1 MKRNIFSIHLL
12 LIVALFTL
20 ASCDQFLED
29 EPTDRLPA
37 DGAYNTLTDLQ
48 LNALGPIYRNI
59 GGNGDSQG
67 LQGTARGVW
76 DLNTFSTDEAII
88 PTRGADWYDGGI
100 WQNLFLHRF
109 GNVDFT
115 GDTWNYL
122 FKEVLACNRALE
134 RIDAF
139 AAAHPGEDVTSVR
152 AEARALRAMFL
163 FYAMD
168 LYGRVP
174 LFTSSAP
181 TVQDMKL
188 QNRSMAFR
196 HIVTELQ
203 TSEYSL
209 VNERSP
215 RLGEYYGRMTRPVV
229 QFLLAK
235 VLLNA
240 EVYADDD
247 WTDDWTDDG
256 HPDGSAMTWTVDGS
270 EMNTWEAVEHYC
282 TRIEEEG
289 YSLANEFSDNFVTS
303 NDESPE
309 LIFTIPMDIYNYS
322 NRFTQQ
328 FRSLHYNHASALG
341 LNGENGPCATIEAM
355 RAFGYGTDDADYR
368 LNQTYYVDEVY
379 HEKSFAPVTLDDGSP
394 LVYYPLEVRLD
405 LSNTPHETTA
415 GARMHKYEVDLAA
428 MSDGQLRRNDIV
440 LFRYADVLLMRC
452 EAMLRDGRAGA
463 AADDLL
469 NRVRGRVSMGYRVAT
484 LDHVLEERML
494 ELAWEGWRRNDLI
507 RFGQFTRPYTD
518 RPQTDADRHGYT
530 LVFPIPGETLTACGS
545 DQNPGY

>member
-1 MKRNIFSIHLL
+1 MKRYITYSL
-12 LIVALFTL
+12 LIIATMVTM
-20 ASCDQFLED
+20 ASCDKFLQD
-29 EPTDRLPA
+29 DPTDRLPEDEA
-37 DGAYNTLTDLQ
+37 FNTVNDLRN
-48 LNALGPIYRNI
+48 NALGSIYLNI
-59 GGNGDSQG
+59 GGNAASQG

-139 AAAHPGEDVTSVR
+139 ARSHPGDDVNEMR

-174 LFTSSAP
+174 LFSSSNPSVAE
-181 TVQDMKL
+181 MKL
-188 QNRSMAFR
+188 QDRSTAFR
-196 HIVTELQ
+196 HIVEELQ
-203 TSEYSL
+203 AV
-209 VNERSP
+209 VNDLPIDRSP
-215 RLGEYYGRMTRPVV
+215 RPGVYYGRMTEPVAD
-229 QFLLAK
+229 FLLAK
-235 VLLNA
+235 LLLNA

-247 WTDDWTDDG
+247 WTDG
-256 HPDGSAMTWTVDGS
+256 SHPDGSMLMWNVGG
-270 EMNTWEAVEHYC
+270 EMLNTWQAAIVYC
-282 TRIEEEG
+282 ERITDLGFE
-289 YSLANEFSDNFVTS
+289 LAPNFSDNFSIS
-303 NDESPE
+303 NEKCPE

-328 FRSLHYNHASALG
+328 FRSLHYNHAAALG

-355 RAFGYGTDDADYR
+355 RAFGYGTDDRDNR
-368 LNQTYYVDEVY
+368 LHWTYYYDEVY
-379 HEKSFAPVTLDDGSP
+379 LEETNKAVLLDDGTQ
-394 LVYYPLEVRLD
+394 LVYYPLAVKLD
-405 LSNTPHETTA
+405 LSGSLYEKTA
-415 GARMHKYEVDLAA
+415 GARMGKYEIDLAA

-440 LFRYADVLLMRC
+440 LFRYADVLLMQC
-452 EAMLRDGRAGA
+452 EALLRDGRGGA
-463 AADDLL
+463 EADELL
-469 NRVRGRVSMGYRVAT
+469 NRVRRRAVMDDRRAT
-484 LDHVLEERML
+484 LDNVLEERLL

-507 RFGQFTRPYTD
+507 RYGLFTRPYTD
-518 RPQTDADRHGYT
+518 RPQTEADLKGYT
-530 LVFPIPGETLTACGS
+530 LVFPIPGETLSACGCA
-545 DQNPGY
+545 QNPGY

>member
-1 MKRNIFSIHLL
+1 MKRYITYCLL
-12 LIVALFTL
+12 MVALALTL
-20 ASCDQFLED
+20 ASCSKFLED
-29 EPTDRLPA
+29 NPTDRLSE
-37 DGAYNTLTDLQ
+37 DEAYNTVNDLWN
-48 LNALGPIYRNI
+48 NALGSIYLNI
-59 GGNGDSQG
+59 GGSAPSQG

-76 DLNTFSTDEAII
+76 DLNTFSTDEAMI

-122 FKEVLACNRALE
+122 FKEVLACNRAIE

-139 AAAHPGEDVTSVR
+139 ARTHQGEDVSGMR

-174 LFTSSAP
+174 VFMSSSP
-181 TVQDMKL
+181 TVLEMKL
-188 QNRSMAFR
+188 QDRSVAFK
-196 HIVTELQ
+196 HIVDELQ
-203 TSEYSL
+203 AVDGDL
-209 VNERSP
+209 PVVRSP
-215 RLGEYYGRMTRPVV
+215 QLGEYYGRMTRDVV
-229 QFLLAK
+229 DFLLAK

-247 WTDDWTDDG
+247 WTDDSHPNASTMMWNIDG
-256 HPDGSAMTWTVDGS
+256 ETL
-270 EMNTWEAVEHYC
+270 NTWQAVERYC
-282 TRIEEEG
+282 VNIEASG
-289 YSLANEFSDNFVTS
+289 YTLAAEFKDNFEIS
-303 NDESPE
+303 NEESPE

-355 RAFGYGTDDADYR
+355 RTFGYDKGVNADTR
-368 LNQTYYVDEVY
+368 LFWTYYYDNVFHDKTGEV
-379 HEKSFAPVTLDDGSP
+379 VTLDDGSP
-394 LVYYPLEVRLD
+394 LVYYPMAVKLD
-405 LSNTPHETTA
+405 LSNDTYEKTA
-415 GARMHKYEVDLAA
+415 GARMHKYEIDLAA

-440 LFRYADVLLMRC
+440 LFRFADVLLMRC

-463 AADDLL
+463 EADALL
-469 NRVRGRVSMGYRVAT
+469 NQVRSRSHMASRTAT
-484 LDHVLEERML
+484 LNNVIEERML

-507 RFGQFTRPYTD
+507 RFGLFTRPYTD
-518 RPQTDADRHGYT
+518 RPQTDADRKGYT

-545 DQNPGY
+545 AQNPGY

>member
-1 MKRNIFSIHLL
+1 MIMINRHILSYSLL
-12 LIVALFTL
+12 LALSL
-20 ASCDQFLED
+20 LLGACDKFLED
-29 EPTDRLPA
+29 DPTDRLPA
-37 DGAYNTLTDLQ
+37 DEAYSTLSDLR
-48 LNALGPIYRNI
+48 LNALGAIYRNI
-59 GGNGDSQG
+59 GGSSDSQG

-134 RIDAF
+134 RIGEY
-139 AAAHPGEDVTSVR
+139 AAAHPTEDVTLLR

-174 LFTSSAP
+174 LFTSSNPA
-181 TVQDMKL
+181 VQDIQL
-188 QNRSMAFR
+188 QPRSVTFK
-196 HIVTELQ
+196 HIVSELQ
-203 TSEYSL
+203 DVEYDL
-209 VNERSP
+209 TNERSSQ
-215 RLGEYYGRMTRPVV
+215 LGEYYGRVTRPVV

-247 WTDDWTDDG
+247 WTDG
-256 HPDGSAMTWTVDGS
+256 EHPDGAAMMWPVDG
-270 EMNTWEAVEHYC
+270 ERLNTWQAVETYC
-282 TRIEEEG
+282 GKIEASG
-289 YSLANEFSDNFVTS
+289 YVLADDFADNFSIS
-303 NDESPE
+303 NEESPE

-328 FRSLHYNHASALG
+328 FRSLHYNHAAALG

-355 RAFGYGTDDADYR
+355 RTFGYGTDDVDYR
-368 LNQTYYVDEVY
+368 LGLTYYVDEVY
-379 HEKSFAPVTLDDGSP
+379 AEKSFTPVTLDDGSP
-394 LVYYPLEVRLD
+394 LVYYPMQVALD
-405 LSNTPHETTA
+405 VSNTAWEKTA
-415 GARMHKYEVDLAA
+415 GARMHKYEIDLAA
-428 MSDGQLRRNDIV
+428 MSDGQLRRNDLV
-440 LFRYADVLLMRC
+440 LFRLADVLLMHC
-452 EAMLRDGRAGA
+452 EALLRDGRPGA
-463 AADDLL
+463 EADGLL
-469 NRVRGRVSMGYRVAT
+469 NRVRDRAHMEPRTAT
-484 LDHVLEERML
+484 LDLVLEERML

-507 RFGQFTRPYTD
+507 RYGQFTRSYTD
-518 RPQTDADRHGYT
+518 RPQLEADVKGYT
-530 LVFPIPGETLTACGS
+530 LVFPIPGETLTACS
-545 DQNPGY
+545 SEQNPGY

>member
-1 MKRNIFSIHLL
+1 MKRYITYSLL
-12 LIVALFTL
+12 FASLLALV
-20 ASCDQFLED
+20 SCNSFLED
-29 EPTDRLPA
+29 NPTDRLPENE
-37 DGAYNTLTDLQ
+37 AYNTLSDLRN
-48 LNALGPIYRNI
+48 NALGSIYLNI
-59 GGNGDSQG
+59 GGSSPSQG

-134 RIDAF
+134 RIDAYK
-139 AAAHPGEDVTSVR
+139 ALHPGDDVTEMR

-174 LFTSSAP
+174 LFMSSSP
-181 TVQDMKL
+181 TVQEMKL
-188 QNRSMAFR
+188 QDRSVAFK
-196 HIVTELQ
+196 HIVAELQ
-203 TSEYSL
+203 AVEGDL
-209 VNERSP
+209 PIIRSP
-215 RLGEYYGRMTRPVV
+215 RTGEYYGRMTRSVV
-229 QFLLAK
+229 DFLLAK

-247 WTDDWTDDG
+247 WTDDLR
-256 HPDGSAMTWTVDGS
+256 PDASTMMWNIEGYTY
-270 EMNTWEAVEHYC
+270 NTWEAVERYC
-282 TRIEEEG
+282 VFISAGG
-289 YSLANEFSDNFVTS
+289 YSLATEFKDNFSIS
-303 NDESPE
+303 NEESPE

-355 RAFGYGTDDADYR
+355 TTFGYGKGPDADTR
-368 LNQTYYVDEVY
+368 LYWTYYCDNVFHDKTGELI
-379 HEKSFAPVTLDDGSP
+379 TLDDGSP
-394 LVYYPLEVRLD
+394 LVYYPMAVKLD
-405 LSNTPHETTA
+405 LSNDPLEKTA
-415 GARMHKYEVDLAA
+415 GARMRKYEIDFAA

-440 LFRYADVLLMRC
+440 LFRYADVLLMQC

-463 AADDLL
+463 EADELL
-469 NRVRGRVSMGYRVAT
+469 NMVRSRSHMAPRTAT
-484 LDHVLEERML
+484 LDNVLEERML

-507 RFGQFTRPYTD
+507 RFGLFTRPYTD
-518 RPQTDADRHGYT
+518 RPQTDGDRNGYT
-530 LVFPIPGETLTACGS
+530 LVFPIPGETLSASGS
-545 DQNPGY
+545 SQNPGY

>member
-1 MKRNIFSIHLL
+1 MKRYIIYSLTLAGAVLL
-12 LIVALFTL
+12 L
-20 ASCDQFLED
+20 ASCDNFLED
-29 EPTDRLPA
+29 NPTDRLPENE
-37 DGAYNTLTDLQ
+37 AYNTVNDLWN
-48 LNALGPIYRNI
+48 NALGSIYLNI
-59 GGNGDSQG
+59 GGSAPSQG

-100 WQNLFLHRF
+100 WRNLFLHRF

-139 AAAHPGEDVTSVR
+139 AHSHSDEDVGSMR

-174 LFTSSAP
+174 LFLSSDP
-181 TVQDMKL
+181 TVEEMKL
-188 QNRSMAFR
+188 QPRSAAFK
-196 HIVTELQ
+196 HIVEELQ
-203 TSEYSL
+203 AAEGYL
-209 VNERSP
+209 PVVRSP
-215 RLGEYYGRMTRPVV
+215 QPGEYYGRMTRDVV
-229 QFLLAK
+229 DFLLAK

-247 WTDDWTDDG
+247 WTDG
-256 HPDGSAMTWTVDGS
+256 QHPDVSTMMWSIDGDR
-270 EMNTWEAVEHYC
+270 MNTWKAVERYC
-282 TRIEEEG
+282 IIIGASG
-289 YSLANEFSDNFVTS
+289 YTLADEFQDNFDIS
-303 NDESPE
+303 NEESPE
-309 LIFTIPMDIYNYS
+309 LIFTIPMDIYNCA

-355 RAFGYGTDDADYR
+355 KAFGYDKGVDADIR
-368 LNQTYYVDEVY
+368 LFWTYFYDQVY
-379 HEKSFAPVTLDDGSP
+379 NDRTGATVTLDDGSP
-394 LVYYPLEVRLD
+394 LVYYPLAVKLD
-405 LSNTPHETTA
+405 LSNNPYEKTA
-415 GARMHKYEVDLAA
+415 GARMRKYEVDLAA

-440 LFRYADVLLMRC
+440 LFRYADVLLMQC

-463 AADDLL
+463 GADALL
-469 NRVRGRVSMGYRVAT
+469 NQVRARVKMPARTAT
-484 LDHVLEERML
+484 LDNVLEERLL

-507 RFGQFTRPYTD
+507 RFGLFTRPYTD

-530 LVFPIPGETLTACGS
+530 LVFPIPGETLSASGS
-545 DQNPGY
+545 AQNPGY

>member
-1 MKRNIFSIHLL
+1 MKRYIIYSLL
-12 LIVALFTL
+12 MVVTL
-20 ASCDQFLED
+20 LSMTSCDKFLED
-29 EPTDRLPA
+29 NPTDRLPE
-37 DGAYNTLTDLQ
+37 DEAYNSVKDLWN
-48 LNALGPIYRNI
+48 NALGSIYLNI
-59 GGNGDSQG
+59 GGSAPSQG

-76 DLNTFSTDEAII
+76 DLNTFSTDEAMI

-139 AAAHPGEDVTSVR
+139 AKSHPGEDVDEIR

-174 LFTSSAP
+174 LFMNSSP
-181 TVQDMKL
+181 TVQEMKL
-188 QNRSMAFR
+188 QDRSVAFR
-196 HIVTELQ
+196 HIVDELQ
-203 TSEYSL
+203 AAEGYL
-209 VNERSP
+209 PVLRSP
-215 RLGEYYGRMTRPVV
+215 QLGEYYGRMTRDVV
-229 QFLLAK
+229 DFLLAK

-247 WTDDWTDDG
+247 WTDSS
-256 HPDGSAMTWTVDGS
+256 HPDASVMMWLVDG
-270 EMNTWEAVEHYC
+270 EMLNTWQAVEHYC
-282 TRIEEEG
+282 VTIESSG
-289 YSLANEFSDNFVTS
+289 YTLADAFKDNFDIS
-303 NDESPE
+303 NEESPE

-355 RAFGYGTDDADYR
+355 KTFGYDKGVDADTR
-368 LNQTYYVDEVY
+368 LFWTYYYDNVFHNKTGKV
-379 HEKSFAPVTLDDGSP
+379 VTLDDGSP
-394 LVYYPLEVRLD
+394 LVYYPLAVKLD
-405 LSNTPHETTA
+405 LSNDPYEKTA
-415 GARMHKYEVDLAA
+415 GARMYKYEIDLAA

-463 AADDLL
+463 EADALL
-469 NRVRGRVSMGYRVAT
+469 NQVRTRSHMGKRTAT
-484 LDHVLEERML
+484 LDNVLEERML

-507 RFGQFTRPYTD
+507 RYGLFTRPYTD
-518 RPQTDADRHGYT
+518 RPQTEGDRMGYT

-545 DQNPGY
+545 TQNPGY

>member
-1 MKRNIFSIHLL
+1 MKKRIISYSLL
-12 LIVALFTL
+12 LAVALMML
-20 ASCDQFLED
+20 GSCNDFLED
-29 EPTDRLPA
+29 KPTDRLPA
-37 DGAYNTLTDLQ
+37 DGAYNTINELR
-48 LNALGPIYRNI
+48 LNALGNIYLNI
-59 GGNGDSQG
+59 GGSGASQG

-134 RIDAF
+134 SINTF
-139 AAAHPGEDVTSVR
+139 AVNHPGEDVSELR

-174 LFTSSAP
+174 LFTNSNP
-181 TVQDMKL
+181 TVQEMKL
-188 QNRSMAFR
+188 QDRSVAFK
-196 HIVTELQ
+196 HIVSELQ
-203 TSEYSL
+203 AVEIEL
-209 VNERSP
+209 PVVRSTQF
-215 RLGEYYGRMTRPVV
+215 GDYYGRMTRPVV
-229 QFLLAK
+229 DFLLAK

-247 WTDDWTDDG
+247 WTDAQRPDASTMMWTIDG
-256 HPDGSAMTWTVDGS
+256 ET
-270 EMNTWEAVEHYC
+270 MNTWKAVERYC
-282 TRIEEEG
+282 VFLSG
-289 YSLANEFSDNFVTS
+289 VDYKLADSFKDNFDI
-303 NDESPE
+303 NNEESPE

-355 RAFGYGTDDADYR
+355 NTFGYDKGVDADIR
-368 LNQTYYVDEVY
+368 LYWTYYYDQVY
-379 HEKSFAPVTLDDGSP
+379 HDKTGEAVRLDDGSP
-394 LVYYPLEVRLD
+394 LVYYPLAVKLD
-405 LSNTPHETTA
+405 LSNDPYEKTA
-415 GARMHKYEVDLAA
+415 GARMRKYEIDLAG

-440 LFRYADVLLMRC
+440 LFRFADALLMQC

-463 AADDLL
+463 EADALL
-469 NRVRGRVSMGYRVAT
+469 NQVRGRVGMAWRTAT
-484 LDHVLEERML
+484 LDNVLEERML

-507 RFGQFTRPYTD
+507 RFGRFTRSYTD
-518 RPQTDADRHGYT
+518 RPQLDADRMGYT

-545 DQNPGY
+545 SQNPGY

>member
-1 MKRNIFSIHLL
+1 MKRYITYSLL
-12 LIVALFTL
+12 FASLLAL
-20 ASCDQFLED
+20 ASCNSFLED
-29 EPTDRLPA
+29 NPTDRLPE
-37 DGAYNTLTDLQ
+37 DEAYNTLSDLRN
-48 LNALGPIYRNI
+48 NALGSIYLNI
-59 GGNGDSQG
+59 GGSSPSQG

-134 RIDAF
+134 RIDAYK
-139 AAAHPGEDVTSVR
+139 ALHPGDDVTEMR

-174 LFTSSAP
+174 LFMSSSP
-181 TVQDMKL
+181 TVQEMKL
-188 QNRSMAFR
+188 QDRSVAFK
-196 HIVTELQ
+196 HIVAELQ
-203 TSEYSL
+203 AVEGDL
-209 VNERSP
+209 PIIRSP
-215 RLGEYYGRMTRPVV
+215 RTGEYYGRMTRSVV
-229 QFLLAK
+229 DFLLAK

-247 WTDDWTDDG
+247 WTDAK
-256 HPDGSAMTWTVDGS
+256 HPDASTMMWKIDS
-270 EMNTWEAVEHYC
+270 ETFNTWQAVERYC
-282 TRIEEEG
+282 VFLSAE
-289 YSLANEFSDNFVTS
+289 YSLATEFKDNFDIS
-303 NDESPE
+303 NEESPE

-355 RAFGYGTDDADYR
+355 NTFGYDKGTDADTR
-368 LNQTYYVDEVY
+368 LYWTYYCDNVFNDKTGEM
-379 HEKSFAPVTLDDGSP
+379 VTLDDGSP
-394 LVYYPLEVRLD
+394 LVYYPMAVKLD
-405 LSNTPHETTA
+405 LSNDPFEKTA
-415 GARMHKYEVDLAA
+415 GARMRKYEIDFAA

-440 LFRYADVLLMRC
+440 LFRFADVLLMQC

-463 AADDLL
+463 EADELL
-469 NRVRGRVSMGYRVAT
+469 NMVRSRSHMEPRTAT
-484 LDHVLEERML
+484 LDNVLEERML

-507 RFGQFTRPYTD
+507 RFGLFTRSYTD
-518 RPQTDADRHGYT
+518 RPQTDADRNGYT
-530 LVFPIPGETLTACGS
+530 LVFPIPGETLSASGS
-545 DQNPGY
+545 SQNPGY

>member
-1 MKRNIFSIHLL
+1 MKKRIISYSLL
-12 LIVALFTL
+12 LAVALMML
-20 ASCDQFLED
+20 GSCNDFLED
-29 EPTDRLPA
+29 KPTDRLPA
-37 DGAYNTLTDLQ
+37 DGAYNTISELR
-48 LNALGPIYRNI
+48 LNALGSIYLNI
-59 GGNGDSQG
+59 GGSGASQG

-88 PTRGADWYDGGI
+88 PTRGADWFDGGI

-134 RIDAF
+134 SINAF
-139 AAAHPGEDVTSVR
+139 AVNHPGEDVSELR

-174 LFTSSAP
+174 LFTNSNP
-181 TVQDMKL
+181 TVQEMKL
-188 QNRSMAFR
+188 QDRSVAFK
-196 HIVTELQ
+196 HIVSELQ
-203 TSEYSL
+203 AVEIEL
-209 VNERSP
+209 PVVRSTQF
-215 RLGEYYGRMTRPVV
+215 GDYYGRMTRPVV
-229 QFLLAK
+229 DFLLAK

-247 WTDDWTDDG
+247 WTDAQRPDASTMMWTIDG
-256 HPDGSAMTWTVDGS
+256 ET
-270 EMNTWEAVEHYC
+270 MNTWKAVERYC
-282 TRIEEEG
+282 VFLSG
-289 YSLANEFSDNFVTS
+289 VDYKLADSFKDNFDI
-303 NDESPE
+303 NNEESPE

-355 RAFGYGTDDADYR
+355 NTFGYDKGVDADIR
-368 LNQTYYVDEVY
+368 LYWTYYYDQVY
-379 HEKSFAPVTLDDGSP
+379 HDKTGEAVRLDDGSP
-394 LVYYPLEVRLD
+394 LVYYPLAVKLD
-405 LSNTPHETTA
+405 LSNDPYEKTA
-415 GARMHKYEVDLAA
+415 GARMRKYEIDLAG

-440 LFRYADVLLMRC
+440 LFRYADVLLMQC

-463 AADDLL
+463 EADALL
-469 NRVRGRVSMGYRVAT
+469 NQVRGRVGMAWRTAT
-484 LDHVLEERML
+484 LDNVLEERML

-507 RFGQFTRPYTD
+507 RFGRFTRSYTD
-518 RPQTDADRHGYT
+518 RPQLDADRMGYT

-545 DQNPGY
+545 SQNPGY

>member
-1 MKRNIFSIHLL
+1 MKRYIIYSLL
-12 LIVALFTL
+12 MVVTL
-20 ASCDQFLED
+20 LSMTSCDKFLED
-29 EPTDRLPA
+29 NPTDRLPE
-37 DGAYNTLTDLQ
+37 DEAYNSVKDLWN
-48 LNALGPIYRNI
+48 NALGSIYLNI
-59 GGNGDSQG
+59 GGSAPSQG

-76 DLNTFSTDEAII
+76 DLNTFSTDEAMI

-139 AAAHPGEDVTSVR
+139 AKSHPSEDVDEIR

-174 LFTSSAP
+174 LFMNSSP
-181 TVQDMKL
+181 TVQEMKL
-188 QNRSMAFR
+188 QDRSVAFR
-196 HIVTELQ
+196 HIVDELQ
-203 TSEYSL
+203 AAEGDL
-209 VNERSP
+209 PVLRSP
-215 RLGEYYGRMTRPVV
+215 QLGEYYGRMTRDVV
-229 QFLLAK
+229 DFLLAK

-247 WTDDWTDDG
+247 WTDSS
-256 HPDGSAMTWTVDGS
+256 HPDASVMMWLVDG
-270 EMNTWEAVEHYC
+270 EMLNTWQAVEHYC
-282 TRIEEEG
+282 GIIETSG
-289 YSLANEFSDNFVTS
+289 YTLADAFKDNFDIS
-303 NDESPE
+303 NEESPE

-355 RAFGYGTDDADYR
+355 KTFGYEKGVDADTR
-368 LNQTYYVDEVY
+368 LFWTYYYDNVFHNKTGKVI
-379 HEKSFAPVTLDDGSP
+379 TLDDGSP
-394 LVYYPLEVRLD
+394 LVYYPLAVKLD
-405 LSNTPHETTA
+405 LSNDPYEKTA
-415 GARMHKYEVDLAA
+415 GARMYKYEIDLAA

-463 AADDLL
+463 EADALL
-469 NRVRGRVSMGYRVAT
+469 NQVRTRSHMEKRTAT
-484 LDHVLEERML
+484 LDNVLEERML

-507 RFGQFTRPYTD
+507 RYGLFTRPYTD
-518 RPQTDADRHGYT
+518 RPQTDGDRMGYT

-545 DQNPGY
+545 SQNPGY

>member
-1 MKRNIFSIHLL
+1 MKRYITYSL
-12 LIVALFTL
+12 LIASLLALV
-20 ASCDQFLED
+20 SCNSFLED
-29 EPTDRLPA
+29 NPTDRLPE
-37 DGAYNTLTDLQ
+37 DEAYNTLSDLRH
-48 LNALGPIYRNI
+48 NALGSIYLNI
-59 GGNGDSQG
+59 GGSSPSQG

-134 RIDAF
+134 RIDAYS
-139 AAAHPGEDVTSVR
+139 ALHPGDDVSEMR

-174 LFTSSAP
+174 LFMSSSP
-181 TVQDMKL
+181 TVQEMKL
-188 QNRSMAFR
+188 QDRSVAFK
-196 HIVTELQ
+196 HIVAELQ
-203 TSEYSL
+203 AVEGDL
-209 VNERSP
+209 PIVHSP
-215 RLGEYYGRMTRPVV
+215 RLGEYYGRMTSSVV
-229 QFLLAK
+229 DFLLAK

-247 WTDDWTDDG
+247 WTDDQ
-256 HPDGSAMTWTVDGS
+256 HPDASTMMWNIEGYTY
-270 EMNTWEAVEHYC
+270 NTWEAVERYC
-282 TRIEEEG
+282 VFISAGG
-289 YSLANEFSDNFVTS
+289 YSLATEFKDNFSIS
-303 NDESPE
+303 NEESPE

-355 RAFGYGTDDADYR
+355 TTFGYGKGPDADTR
-368 LNQTYYVDEVY
+368 LYWTYYCDNVFHDKTGELI
-379 HEKSFAPVTLDDGSP
+379 TLDDGSP
-394 LVYYPLEVRLD
+394 LVYYPMAVKLD
-405 LSNTPHETTA
+405 LSNDPLEKTA
-415 GARMHKYEVDLAA
+415 GARMRKYEIDFAA

-440 LFRYADVLLMRC
+440 LFRYADVLLMQC

-463 AADDLL
+463 EADELL
-469 NRVRGRVSMGYRVAT
+469 NMVRSRSHMAPRTAT
-484 LDHVLEERML
+484 LDNVLEERML

-507 RFGQFTRPYTD
+507 RFGLFTRPYTY
-518 RPQTDADRHGYT
+518 RPQTDGDRNGCT
-530 LVFPIPGETLTACGS
+530 LVFPIPGETLSASGS
-545 DQNPGY
+545 SQNPGY

>member
-1 MKRNIFSIHLL
+1 MKRYITYSL
-12 LIVALFTL
+12 LIASLLALV
-20 ASCDQFLED
+20 SCNSFLED
-29 EPTDRLPA
+29 NPTDRLPE
-37 DGAYNTLTDLQ
+37 DEAYNTLSDLRH
-48 LNALGPIYRNI
+48 NALGSIYLNI
-59 GGNGDSQG
+59 GGSSPSQG

-134 RIDAF
+134 RIDAYS
-139 AAAHPGEDVTSVR
+139 ALHPGDDVSEMR

-174 LFTSSAP
+174 LFMSSSP
-181 TVQDMKL
+181 TVQEMKL
-188 QNRSMAFR
+188 QDRSVAFK
-196 HIVTELQ
+196 HIVAELQ
-203 TSEYSL
+203 AVEGDL
-209 VNERSP
+209 PIVRSP
-215 RLGEYYGRMTRPVV
+215 RLGEYYGRMTSSVV
-229 QFLLAK
+229 DFLLAK

-247 WTDDWTDDG
+247 WTDDQ
-256 HPDGSAMTWTVDGS
+256 HPDASTMMWNIEGYTY
-270 EMNTWEAVEHYC
+270 NTWEAVERYC
-282 TRIEEEG
+282 VFISAGG
-289 YSLANEFSDNFVTS
+289 YSLATEFKDNFSIS
-303 NDESPE
+303 NEESPE

-355 RAFGYGTDDADYR
+355 NTFGYGKGPDADTR
-368 LNQTYYVDEVY
+368 LYWTYYCDNVFHDKTGELI
-379 HEKSFAPVTLDDGSP
+379 TLDDGSP
-394 LVYYPLEVRLD
+394 LVYYPMAVKLD
-405 LSNTPHETTA
+405 LSNDPLEKTA
-415 GARMHKYEVDLAA
+415 GARMRKYEIDFAA

-440 LFRYADVLLMRC
+440 LFRYADVLLMQC

-463 AADDLL
+463 EADALL
-469 NRVRGRVSMGYRVAT
+469 NSVRQRSHMDQRTAT
-484 LDHVLEERML
+484 LDNVLEERML

-507 RFGQFTRPYTD
+507 RYGLFTRPYTD

-530 LVFPIPGETLTACGS
+530 LVFPIPGETLTACGCS
-545 DQNPGY
+545 QNPGY

>member
-1 MKRNIFSIHLL
+1 MKRYITYLL
-12 LIVALFTL
+12 LLTIVFPLV
-20 ASCDQFLED
+20 SCDKFLED
-29 EPTDRLPA
+29 DPTDRIPM
-37 DGAYNTLTDLQ
+37 DEAYETVNDLW
-48 LNALGPIYRNI
+48 LNALASIYNNI
-59 GGNGDSQG
+59 GGSSASQG

-122 FKEVLACNRALE
+122 FKQVLACNRALE

-139 AAAHPGEDVTSVR
+139 TAKHPSEDVTSLR
-152 AEARALRAMFL
+152 AEVRALRAMFL

-174 LFTSSAP
+174 LFKNTNP
-181 TVQDMKL
+181 TAQELKL
-188 QNRSMAFR
+188 QERSTAFH
-196 HIVTELQ
+196 HIVDELQ
-203 TSEYSL
+203 AAVHDL
-209 VNERSP
+209 PVDRSP
-215 RLGEYYGRMTRPVV
+215 RPGTYYGRMTAPVAD
-229 QFLLAK
+229 FLLAK
-235 VLLNA
+235 LLLNA

-247 WTDDWTDDG
+247 WTDNTRPNASSMMWMVEG
-256 HPDGSAMTWTVDGS
+256 
-270 EMNTWEAVEHYC
+270 EQMNTWQAVIYYC
-282 TRIEEEG
+282 DLLGVYG
-289 YSLANEFSDNFVTS
+289 YTLAASFNDNFS
-303 NDESPE
+303 INNEESPE

-355 RAFGYGTDDADYR
+355 RAFGYGEEDSDNR
-368 LNQTYYVDEVY
+368 LYWTYYIDEV
-379 HEKSFAPVTLDDGSP
+379 HHALTFDPVLLDDGTP
-394 LVYYPLEVRLD
+394 LVYYPMEAHLD
-405 LSNTPHETTA
+405 VSGTPYEKTA
-415 GARMHKYEVDLAA
+415 GARMYKYEIDLAS

-440 LFRYADVLLMRC
+440 LFRYADVLLMQC
-452 EAMLRDGRAGA
+452 EAMLRDGKAGA
-463 AADDLL
+463 EADALL
-469 NRVRGRVSMGYRVAT
+469 NAVRSRADMEPRPAT
-484 LDHVLEERML
+484 LDNVLEERLL

-518 RPQTDADRHGYT
+518 RPQLDADMKGYT
-530 LVFPIPGETLTACGS
+530 LVFPIPGETLTASGS
-545 DQNPGY
+545 TQNPGY

>member
-1 MKRNIFSIHLL
+1 MTIVKQHIFYCLL
-12 LIVALFTL
+12 MTVTVLALT
-20 ASCDQFLED
+20 SCDKFLED
-29 EPTDRLPA
+29 SPTDRLPE
-37 DGAYNTLTDLQ
+37 DMAYHSVNDLWN
-48 LNALGPIYRNI
+48 NAVGSIYLNI
-59 GGNGDSQG
+59 GGSAPSQG

-76 DLNTFSTDEAII
+76 DLNTFSTDEAMI

-134 RIDAF
+134 HIDIF
-139 AAAHPGEDVTSVR
+139 AGSHPDQDVSEIR

-174 LFTSSAP
+174 VFMSSKP
-181 TVQDMKL
+181 TVQEMRL
-188 QNRSMAFR
+188 QDRSVSFR
-196 HIVTELQ
+196 HIVGELQ
-203 TSEYSL
+203 AAEDDL
-209 VNERSP
+209 PVVRSTQ
-215 RLGEYYGRMTRPVV
+215 LGEYYGRMTRDVV
-229 QFLLAK
+229 DFLLAK

-247 WTDDWTDDG
+247 WTDAQ
-256 HPDGSAMTWTVDGS
+256 HPDASALMWNVGG
-270 EMNTWEAVEHYC
+270 EVLNTWEAVERYC
-282 TRIEEEG
+282 VIISAAG
-289 YSLANEFSDNFVTS
+289 YTLATSFKDNFGIS
-303 NDESPE
+303 NEESPE

-355 RAFGYGTDDADYR
+355 NTFGYTKGVDADKR
-368 LNQTYYVDEVY
+368 LYWTYYYDNVY
-379 HEKSFAPVTLDDGSP
+379 HDKTGEPVTLDDGSP
-394 LVYYPLEVRLD
+394 LVYYPLAVKLD
-405 LSNTPHETTA
+405 LSNNPYEKTA
-415 GARMHKYEVDLAA
+415 GARMRKYEIDLAS

-440 LFRYADVLLMRC
+440 LFRYADVLLMQC
-452 EAMLRDGRAGA
+452 EAMLRDGRSGA
-463 AADDLL
+463 EADALL
-469 NRVRGRVSMGYRVAT
+469 NQVRGRVGMPSRTAT
-484 LDHVLEERML
+484 LDNVLEERML

-507 RFGQFTRPYTD
+507 RFGLFTKAYTD
-518 RPQTDADRHGYT
+518 RPQTDADRMGYT

-545 DQNPGY
+545 AQNPGY

>member
-1 MKRNIFSIHLL
+1 MKRYIAIYSLL
-12 LIVALFTL
+12 MLVASLTL
-20 ASCDQFLED
+20 ASCDSFLED
-29 EPTDRLPA
+29 NPTDRLPE
-37 DGAYNTLTDLQ
+37 DEAYNTVTDLWN
-48 LNALGPIYRNI
+48 NALGSIYLNI
-59 GGNGDSQG
+59 GGNAPSQG

-76 DLNTFSTDEAII
+76 DLNTFSTDEAMI

-139 AAAHPGEDVTSVR
+139 AKSHPGENVSEMR

-174 LFTSSAP
+174 LFTSSSP
-181 TVQDMKL
+181 TVQEMKL
-188 QNRSMAFR
+188 QDRSVAFK
-196 HIVTELQ
+196 HIVDELQ
-203 TSEYSL
+203 AAEGAL
-209 VNERSP
+209 DVARSP
-215 RLGEYYGRMTRPVV
+215 VQGEYYGRMTRDVV
-229 QFLLAK
+229 DFLLAK

-247 WTDDWTDDG
+247 WTDAQR
-256 HPDGSAMTWTVDGS
+256 PDASAMMWSVEGET
-270 EMNTWEAVEHYC
+270 MNTWAAVERYC
-282 TRIEEEG
+282 T
-289 YSLANEFSDNFVTS
+289 FVTAYGYTLADEFKNNFDIS

-328 FRSLHYNHASALG
+328 FRSLHYNHAAALG

-355 RAFGYGTDDADYR
+355 NAFGYGKGVNADTR
-368 LNQTYYVDEVY
+368 LFWTYYYDNVFHDKTGEL
-379 HEKSFAPVTLDDGSP
+379 VTLDDGSP
-394 LVYYPLEVRLD
+394 LVYYPMAVKLD
-405 LSNTPHETTA
+405 LSNDPYEKTA
-415 GARMHKYEVDLAA
+415 GARMRKYEIDLAA

-440 LFRYADVLLMRC
+440 LFRYADVLLMQC
-452 EAMLRDGRAGA
+452 EAMLRDGKAGA
-463 AADDLL
+463 EADALL
-469 NRVRGRVSMGYRVAT
+469 NQVRARVGMPSRTAT
-484 LDHVLEERML
+484 LDNVLEERLL

-507 RFGQFTRPYTD
+507 RFGLFTRPYTD
-518 RPQTDADRHGYT
+518 RPQTEADRMGYT
-530 LVFPIPGETLTACGS
+530 LVFPIPGETLSACGCA
-545 DQNPGY
+545 QNPGY

>member
-1 MKRNIFSIHLL
+1 MKRFIIYSLTSL
-12 LIVALFTL
+12 AAVLML
-20 ASCDQFLED
+20 ASCEKFLED
-29 EPTDRLPA
+29 NPTDRLPE
-37 DGAYNTLTDLQ
+37 DEAYNTQNDLWN
-48 LNALGPIYRNI
+48 NALGSIYLNI
-59 GGNGDSQG
+59 GGNAPSQG

-76 DLNTFSTDEAII
+76 DLNTFSTDEAMI

-134 RIDAF
+134 RIDAY
-139 AAAHPGEDVTSVR
+139 AHSHPGEDLSEMR
-152 AEARALRAMFL
+152 AEASALRAMFL

-174 LFTSSAP
+174 LFMSSTP
-181 TVQDMKL
+181 TVEEMKL
-188 QNRSMAFR
+188 RDRSVAFR
-196 HIVTELQ
+196 HIVNELQ
-203 TSEYSL
+203 AAEGYLPVVHSAQ
-209 VNERSP
+209 
-215 RLGEYYGRMTRPVV
+215 LGTYYGRMTRDVV
-229 QFLLAK
+229 DFLLAK

-247 WTDDWTDDG
+247 WTDDQ
-256 HPDGSAMTWTVDGS
+256 HPDASAMKWTVDN
-270 EMNTWEAVEHYC
+270 EIMNTWEAVERYC
-282 TRIEEEG
+282 VIIGSCG
-289 YSLANEFSDNFVTS
+289 YTLADEFKDNFDIS
-303 NDESPE
+303 NEESPE
-309 LIFTIPMDIYNYS
+309 LIFTIPMDIYNCT

-328 FRSLHYNHASALG
+328 FRSLHYNHAAALG

-355 RAFGYGTDDADYR
+355 KAFGYEKGVDADTR
-368 LNQTYYVDEVY
+368 LFWTYFYDQVFNDRTG
-379 HEKSFAPVTLDDGSP
+379 ATVTLDDGSP
-394 LVYYPLEVRLD
+394 LIYYPLAVKLD
-405 LSNTPHETTA
+405 LSNDPYEKTA
-415 GARMHKYEVDLAA
+415 GARMYKYEVDQAA

-440 LFRYADVLLMRC
+440 LFRYADVLLMQC

-463 AADDLL
+463 AADALL
-469 NRVRGRVSMGYRVAT
+469 NQVRARVMMPARTAT
-484 LDHVLEERML
+484 LDNVLEERML

-507 RFGQFTRPYTD
+507 RFGLFTRPYTD

-545 DQNPGY
+545 AQNPGY

>member
-1 MKRNIFSIHLL
+1 MKRFIIYSLMSL
-12 LIVALFTL
+12 ATVLML
-20 ASCDQFLED
+20 ASCEKFLED
-29 EPTDRLPA
+29 NPTDRLPE
-37 DGAYNTLTDLQ
+37 DEAYNTQNDLWN
-48 LNALGPIYRNI
+48 NALGSIYLNI
-59 GGNGDSQG
+59 GGNAPSQG

-76 DLNTFSTDEAII
+76 DLNTFSTDEAMI

-134 RIDAF
+134 RIDAY
-139 AAAHPGEDVTSVR
+139 AHSHPGEDLSEMR

-174 LFTSSAP
+174 LFMSSTP
-181 TVQDMKL
+181 TVEEMKL
-188 QNRSMAFR
+188 RDRSVAFR
-196 HIVTELQ
+196 HIVDELQ
-203 TSEYSL
+203 AAEGYLPVVHSAQ
-209 VNERSP
+209 
-215 RLGEYYGRMTRPVV
+215 LGAYYGRMTRDVV
-229 QFLLAK
+229 DFLLAK

-247 WTDDWTDDG
+247 WTDDQR
-256 HPDGSAMTWTVDGS
+256 PDASAMKWTVDD
-270 EMNTWEAVEHYC
+270 EILNTWEAVERYC
-282 TRIEEEG
+282 VIIGSCG
-289 YSLANEFSDNFVTS
+289 YTLADEFKDNFDIS
-303 NDESPE
+303 NEESPE
-309 LIFTIPMDIYNYS
+309 LIFTIPMDIYNCT

-328 FRSLHYNHASALG
+328 FRSLHYNHAAALG

-355 RAFGYGTDDADYR
+355 KAFGYENGVDADTR
-368 LNQTYYVDEVY
+368 LFWTYFYDQA
-379 HEKSFAPVTLDDGSP
+379 FNDRTGATVTLDDGSP
-394 LVYYPLEVRLD
+394 LIYYPLAVKLD
-405 LSNTPHETTA
+405 LSNDPYEKTA
-415 GARMHKYEVDLAA
+415 GARMYKYEVDQAA

-440 LFRYADVLLMRC
+440 LFRYADVLLMQC

-463 AADDLL
+463 AADALL
-469 NRVRGRVSMGYRVAT
+469 NQVRARVMMPARTAT
-484 LDHVLEERML
+484 LDNVLEERML

-507 RFGQFTRPYTD
+507 RFGLFTRPYTD

-545 DQNPGY
+545 AQNPGY

>member
-1 MKRNIFSIHLL
+1 MKRYFIYSLL
-12 LIVALFTL
+12 MVAAVLSMT
-20 ASCDQFLED
+20 SCDKFLED
-29 EPTDRLPA
+29 NPTDRLPE
-37 DGAYNTLTDLQ
+37 DESYNSVKDL
-48 LNALGPIYRNI
+48 LNNALGSIYLNI
-59 GGNGDSQG
+59 GGSAPSQG

-139 AAAHPGEDVTSVR
+139 TKSHPDEDVSGIR

-174 LFTSSAP
+174 LFLSSSP
-181 TVQDMKL
+181 TVQEMKL
-188 QNRSMAFR
+188 QDRSVAFK
-196 HIVTELQ
+196 HIVDELQ
-203 TSEYSL
+203 VVEGDL
-209 VNERSP
+209 PVVRSP
-215 RLGEYYGRMTRPVV
+215 QLGEYYGRMTRDVV
-229 QFLLAK
+229 DFLLAK

-240 EVYADDD
+240 EVYSDDD
-247 WTDDWTDDG
+247 WTDDQR
-256 HPDGSAMTWTVDGS
+256 PDGSTMMWNVDG
-270 EMNTWEAVEHYC
+270 EILNTWQAVERYC
-282 TRIEEEG
+282 VILEASG
-289 YSLANEFSDNFVTS
+289 YTLADEFKDNFDIS
-303 NDESPE
+303 NEDSPE

-355 RAFGYGTDDADYR
+355 TTFGYDKGMDADKR
-368 LNQTYYVDEVY
+368 LFWTYYYDNVFHDKTGEL
-379 HEKSFAPVTLDDGSP
+379 VTLDDGSP
-394 LVYYPLEVRLD
+394 LVYFPLAVKLD
-405 LSNTPHETTA
+405 LSNDPYEKTA
-415 GARMHKYEVDLAA
+415 GARMHKYEIDLAS

-463 AADDLL
+463 EADALL
-469 NRVRGRVSMGYRVAT
+469 NQVRGRVEMPARTAT
-484 LDHVLEERML
+484 LENVLEERML

-507 RFGQFTRPYTD
+507 RFDMFTRAYTD

-530 LVFPIPGETLTACGS
+530 LVFPIPGETLTACGCA
-545 DQNPGY
+545 QNPGY

>member
-1 MKRNIFSIHLL
+1 MKRYITYSL
-12 LIVALFTL
+12 LIASLLALV
-20 ASCDQFLED
+20 SCNSFLED
-29 EPTDRLPA
+29 NPTDRLPE
-37 DGAYNTLTDLQ
+37 DEAYNTLSDLRH
-48 LNALGPIYRNI
+48 NALGSIYLNI
-59 GGNGDSQG
+59 GGSSPSQG

-134 RIDAF
+134 RIDAYSVL
-139 AAAHPGEDVTSVR
+139 HPGDDVSEMR

-174 LFTSSAP
+174 LFMSSSP
-181 TVQDMKL
+181 TVQEMKL
-188 QNRSMAFR
+188 QDRSVAFK
-196 HIVTELQ
+196 HIVAELQ
-203 TSEYSL
+203 AVEGDL
-209 VNERSP
+209 PIVRSP
-215 RLGEYYGRMTRPVV
+215 RLGEYYGRMTSSVV
-229 QFLLAK
+229 DFLLAK

-247 WTDDWTDDG
+247 WTDDQ
-256 HPDGSAMTWTVDGS
+256 HPDASTMMWNIEGYTY
-270 EMNTWEAVEHYC
+270 NTWEAVERYC
-282 TRIEEEG
+282 VFISAGG
-289 YSLANEFSDNFVTS
+289 YSLATEFKDNFSIS
-303 NDESPE
+303 NEESPE

-355 RAFGYGTDDADYR
+355 TTFGYGKGPDADTR
-368 LNQTYYVDEVY
+368 LYWTYYCDNVFHDKTGELI
-379 HEKSFAPVTLDDGSP
+379 TLDDGSP
-394 LVYYPLEVRLD
+394 LVYYPMAVKLD
-405 LSNTPHETTA
+405 LSNDPLEKTA
-415 GARMHKYEVDLAA
+415 GARMRKYEIDFAA

-440 LFRYADVLLMRC
+440 LFRYADVLLMQC

-463 AADDLL
+463 EADELL
-469 NRVRGRVSMGYRVAT
+469 NMVRSRSHMAPRTAT
-484 LDHVLEERML
+484 LDNVLEERML

-507 RFGQFTRPYTD
+507 RFGLFTRPYTD
-518 RPQTDADRHGYT
+518 RPQTDGDRNGYT
-530 LVFPIPGETLTACGS
+530 LVFPIPGETLSASGS
-545 DQNPGY
+545 SQNPGY

>member
-1 MKRNIFSIHLL
+1 MKRFIIYSLTSL
-12 LIVALFTL
+12 AAVLML
-20 ASCDQFLED
+20 ASCEKFLED
-29 EPTDRLPA
+29 NPTDRLPE
-37 DGAYNTLTDLQ
+37 DEAYNTQNDLWN
-48 LNALGPIYRNI
+48 NALGSIYLNI
-59 GGNGDSQG
+59 GGNAPSQG

-76 DLNTFSTDEAII
+76 DLNTFSTDEAMI

-134 RIDAF
+134 RIDAY
-139 AAAHPGEDVTSVR
+139 AHSHPGEDLSEMR
-152 AEARALRAMFL
+152 AEASALRAMFL

-174 LFTSSAP
+174 LFMSSNP
-181 TVQDMKL
+181 TVEEMKL
-188 QNRSMAFR
+188 QDRSVAFR
-196 HIVTELQ
+196 HIVNELQ
-203 TSEYSL
+203 AAEGYLPVVHSAQ
-209 VNERSP
+209 
-215 RLGEYYGRMTRPVV
+215 LGTYYGRMTRDVV
-229 QFLLAK
+229 DFLLAK

-247 WTDDWTDDG
+247 WTDDQ
-256 HPDGSAMTWTVDGS
+256 HPDASAMKWTVDN
-270 EMNTWEAVEHYC
+270 EIMNTWEAVERYC
-282 TRIEEEG
+282 IIIGSCG
-289 YSLANEFSDNFVTS
+289 YTLADEFKDNFDIS
-303 NDESPE
+303 NEESPE
-309 LIFTIPMDIYNYS
+309 LIFTIPMDIYNCT

-328 FRSLHYNHASALG
+328 FRSLHYNHAAALG

-355 RAFGYGTDDADYR
+355 KAFGYEKGVDADTR
-368 LNQTYYVDEVY
+368 LFWTYFYDQVFNDRTG
-379 HEKSFAPVTLDDGSP
+379 ATVTLDDGSP
-394 LVYYPLEVRLD
+394 LIYYPLVVKLD
-405 LSNTPHETTA
+405 LSNDPYEKTA
-415 GARMHKYEVDLAA
+415 GARMYKYEVDQAA

-440 LFRYADVLLMRC
+440 LFRYADVLLMQC

-463 AADDLL
+463 AADALL
-469 NRVRGRVSMGYRVAT
+469 NQVRARVVMPARTAT
-484 LDHVLEERML
+484 LDNVLEERML

-507 RFGQFTRPYTD
+507 RFGLFTRPYTD

-545 DQNPGY
+545 AQNPGY

>member
-1 MKRNIFSIHLL
+1 MKQIATIYHILL
-12 LIVALFTL
+12 MASLLALG
-20 ASCDQFLED
+20 SCNQFLED
-29 EPTDRLPA
+29 EPTDRIPA
-37 DGAYNTLTDLQ
+37 DEAYNTLSDLQ

-59 GGNGDSQG
+59 GGSGDSQG

-134 RIDAF
+134 RINAF
-139 AAAHPGEDVTSVR
+139 ASGHADEDVRHLR
-152 AEARALRAMFL
+152 AEARSLRAMFL

-174 LFTSSAP
+174 LFTTSSP
-181 TVQDMKL
+181 TVQEMKL
-188 QNRSMAFR
+188 QDRSVAFR
-196 HIVTELQ
+196 HIVSELQ
-203 TSEYSL
+203 AVEYDL
-209 VNERSP
+209 INERSP
-215 RLGEYYGRMTRPVV
+215 RHGEYYGRMTRPVV

-247 WTDDWTDDG
+247 WTDDSR
-256 HPDGSAMTWTVDGS
+256 PDGSAMMWTVDG
-270 EMNTWEAVEHYC
+270 EQMNTWQAVDYYC
-282 TRIEEEG
+282 TKLQDVGYALAEEFG
-289 YSLANEFSDNFVTS
+289 DNFS
-303 NDESPE
+303 INNEESPE
-309 LIFTIPMDIYNYS
+309 LIFTIPMDIYDYA

-328 FRSLHYNHASALG
+328 FRSLHYNHAAALG

-355 RAFGYGTDDADYR
+355 RTFGYGTDGQDFR
-368 LNQTYYVDEVY
+368 LFQTYYTDEVY
-379 HEKSFAPVTLDDGSP
+379 LENTFTPVTLDDGSP
-394 LVYYPLEVRLD
+394 LVYYPMEVRLD
-405 LSNTPHETTA
+405 LSNSLYETTA
-415 GARMHKYEVDLAA
+415 GARMHKYEIDLAA

-463 AADDLL
+463 LADELL
-469 NRVRGRVSMGYRVAT
+469 NQVRRRVSMDDRTAT
-484 LDHVLEERML
+484 LESVLEERML

-507 RFGQFTRPYTD
+507 RYGRFTLAYTD
-518 RPQTDADRHGYT
+518 RPQLDADVKGYT
-530 LVFPIPGETLTACGS
+530 IVFPIPGETLTACGS
-545 DQNPGY
+545 AQNPGY

>member
-1 MKRNIFSIHLL
+1 MIMINRHILSYSLL
-12 LIVALFTL
+12 LALSL
-20 ASCDQFLED
+20 LLGACDKFLED
-29 EPTDRLPA
+29 DPTDRLPA
-37 DGAYNTLTDLQ
+37 DEAYSTLSDLR
-48 LNALGPIYRNI
+48 LNALGAIYRNI
-59 GGNGDSQG
+59 GGSSDSQG

-134 RIDAF
+134 RIGEY
-139 AAAHPGEDVTSVR
+139 AAAHPTEDVTLLR

-174 LFTSSAP
+174 LFTSSNPA
-181 TVQDMKL
+181 VQDIQL
-188 QNRSMAFR
+188 QPRSVTFK
-196 HIVTELQ
+196 HIVSELQ
-203 TSEYSL
+203 DVEYDL
-209 VNERSP
+209 TNERSSQ
-215 RLGEYYGRMTRPVV
+215 LGEYYGRVTRPVV

-247 WTDDWTDDG
+247 WTDG
-256 HPDGSAMTWTVDGS
+256 EHPDGAAMMWPVEG
-270 EMNTWEAVEHYC
+270 ERLNTWQAVETYC
-282 TRIEEEG
+282 GKIEASG
-289 YSLANEFSDNFVTS
+289 YVLADDFADNFSIS
-303 NDESPE
+303 NEESPE

-328 FRSLHYNHASALG
+328 FRSLHYNHAAALG

-355 RAFGYGTDDADYR
+355 RTFGYGTNDVDYR
-368 LNQTYYVDEVY
+368 LELTYYVDEVY
-379 HEKSFAPVTLDDGSP
+379 AEKSFTPVTLDDGSP
-394 LVYYPLEVRLD
+394 LVYYPMQVALD
-405 LSNTPHETTA
+405 VSNTAWEKTA
-415 GARMHKYEVDLAA
+415 GARMHKYEIDLAA
-428 MSDGQLRRNDIV
+428 MSDGQLRRNDLV
-440 LFRYADVLLMRC
+440 LFRLADVLLMHC
-452 EAMLRDGRAGA
+452 EALLRDGRPGA
-463 AADDLL
+463 EADGLL
-469 NRVRGRVSMGYRVAT
+469 NRVRDRAHMEPRTAT
-484 LDHVLEERML
+484 LDLVLEERML

-507 RFGQFTRPYTD
+507 RYGQFTRSYTD
-518 RPQTDADRHGYT
+518 RPQLEADVKGYT

-545 DQNPGY
+545 EQNPGY